1 MIDFKLS
8 DDFVD
13 SYRDKEVP
21 WGYQDGAGN
30 SLGEITFLRTYSRK
44 DDDGRKETWVDTCR
58 RVVEGMFS
66 IQKRHCRTNHI
77 EWKND
82 KAQRTA
88 KDAFDRLFHMKWLPS
103 GRGLWAMGSD
113 LVMEEGNSAPLQSC
127 AFISTD
133 DSIVDAMT
141 FLFDASMLGVGVGF
155 DADGARKFD
164 VTQPVKDGTF
174 VIPDSREGWVE
185 SLRILLASYLDNGKT
200 KLPEFDYS
208 DIRPAG
214 SPIKRFGG
222 VASGSGP
229 LKKMHTQIEA
239 ILANRV
245 GDKATMTDIADI
257 GNIIGTCVV
266 SGNVRRCLPE
276 GTKVHTTS
284 GLVNIEDIKIGDTV
298 EVAGK
303 TAKVS
308 NFFDQGVQETVIVK
322 YDGGQIECTPNHR
335 LAVFDTL
342 TSWTFKR
349 ADELTT
355 DDRLVWDR
363 HGITGVSNNQM
374 PAHNHVKRPSDT
386 TGQDIVIPD
395 LDTDSAWLI
404 GLIHGDGYVFLP
416 SGTTPNGH
424 VMIASAPD
432 TPEVLA
438 KAQEQLARYGVR
450 VRIQPPREDD
460 KAIRV
465 YANSS
470 QLADYMYKNVK
481 QANTSITIPDWIKTS
496 AKEIRAAYLAGL
508 MDADGSY
515 KTRPLQAIVTIYP
528 EFASQVVDLYTSLGI
543 QARAK
548 MCRPAI
554 GNWKALYTVDIVGGH
569 NIRAFEEMISQ
580 YSMKRGD
587 DVRPSRSRGGATF
600 STSMVREA
608 GIKGPHVFNPP
619 ANRQNA
625 ERVEKVLGITLPAL
639 PYQVL
644 EVVPSGRSVQ
654 TYDIEVKDIHQFTA
668 NGLVVHNSAEIFFVD
683 RDSDSLYEFLHLKD
697 YDKNPERGAWGFIS
711 NNSVRVSVGDDLT
724 PLMDGIK
731 LNGEPGVVWMDVIRK
746 YGRLIDAPD
755 YKDTRVRGL
764 NPCFPADTLLATEEG
779 WTTFGE
785 AYRSGEAQNI
795 LVDGRVTFEESTPG
809 EESPEDWKI
818 DLSKKYDPQIMQASH
833 VFLTQRDAPIVK
845 VSLSTGIDLRCTPD
859 HLIATKEGMVR
870 ADELTPEHKVLI
882 TRGFTPTDGLPNLTV
897 RENIDGFL
905 MGLVA
910 GDGYIDSGKLT
921 EKVYV
926 DLWGDDREIAPT
938 VIGWIDD
945 LFDQFKDKYVSQSNR
960 QFTAHNVEH
969 REDRDQIR
977 IKSSFLAAY
986 LNGEYGFNKASKHVV
1001 PSKFISQSTSSAAR
1015 AYVAGLAFADGTV
1028 NKYNKVGS
1036 SSIRI
1041 GQANKSFLQ
1050 DVQRI
1055 LLSNGIFSSVY
1066 SRSKAGPREM
1076 KGKTYIRKE
1085 FFELVVMMN
1094 TYEYTNHVGF
1104 GFGHKQA
1111 LAQQLFTK
1119 RSRKQATYATAVSV
1133 VDDGVEDVY
1142 CLREN
1147 TRRILSANGVT
1158 ARRCSEQPLESSE
1171 TCVLGEVFINN
1182 CDDQDDFIKTLKVAY
1197 LYGKTVTLMPTKW
1210 EKTNTVMQRNRR
1222 IGLSA
1227 SGVADFV
1234 DAHGMA
1240 ELRSVLDDGFN
1251 YVLKLDKKY
1260 SEWLCIRES
1269 IRHTTMKPSG
1279 SISIL
1284 AGSSPGTHWTPGGEY
1299 FIRRITFAK
1308 SDPLFQQLLDSGYE
1322 HETLDHDPNSA
1333 VILFP
1338 IHSKSKRASSDVPAW
1353 EKIHLASEIQAW
1365 WSDNG
1370 VSCTVDF
1377 KPSEAEDIPTLLA
1390 MYDGK
1395 LKGISFLPAIE
1406 GGAYKHMPYEGISK
1420 EKFEEMRS
1428 SLQKAHFGVAYSDGK
1443 EAEGEKFCATDFCE
1457 IEEEI
1462 SESEGEPKVEVPL
1475 LDMSS
1480 L

>member
-8 DDFVD
+8 DEFVN
-13 SYRDKEVP
+13 SYQDKEVP
-21 WGYQDGAGN
+21 WGYTDGAGN

-44 DDDGRKETWVDTCR
+44 KADGTKETWAETCR
-58 RVVEGMFS
+58 RVIEGMFS
-66 IQKRHCRTNHI
+66 IQKRHCRQNHI

-88 KDAFDRLFHMKWLPS
+88 KDAYDRLFNMKWLPS

-133 DSIVDAMT
+133 DSIVEAMT

-155 DADGARKFD
+155 DADGADKFE
-164 VTQPVKDGTF
+164 VTQPTRGGTF

-208 DIRPAG
+208 EIRPAG

-245 GDKATMTDIADI
+245 GEKATMTDIADI

-266 SGNVRRCLPE
+266 AGNVRR
-276 GTKVHTTS
+276 
-284 GLVNIEDIKIGDTV
+284 
-298 EVAGK
+298 
-303 TAKVS
+303 
-308 NFFDQGVQETVIVK
+308 
-322 YDGGQIECTPNHR
+322 
-335 LAVFDTL
+335 
-342 TSWTFKR
+342 
-349 ADELTT
+349 
-355 DDRLVWDR
+355 
-363 HGITGVSNNQM
+363 
-374 PAHNHVKRPSDT
+374 
-386 TGQDIVIPD
+386 
-395 LDTDSAWLI
+395 
-404 GLIHGDGYVFLP
+404 
-416 SGTTPNGH
+416 
-424 VMIASAPD
+424 
-432 TPEVLA
+432 
-438 KAQEQLARYGVR
+438 
-450 VRIQPPREDD
+450 
-460 KAIRV
+460 
-465 YANSS
+465 
-470 QLADYMYKNVK
+470 
-481 QANTSITIPDWIKTS
+481 
-496 AKEIRAAYLAGL
+496 
-508 MDADGSY
+508 
-515 KTRPLQAIVTIYP
+515 
-528 EFASQVVDLYTSLGI
+528 
-543 QARAK
+543 
-548 MCRPAI
+548 
-554 GNWKALYTVDIVGGH
+554 
-569 NIRAFEEMISQ
+569 
-580 YSMKRGD
+580 
-587 DVRPSRSRGGATF
+587 
-600 STSMVREA
+600 
-608 GIKGPHVFNPP
+608 
-619 ANRQNA
+619 
-625 ERVEKVLGITLPAL
+625 
-639 PYQVL
+639 
-644 EVVPSGRSVQ
+644 
-654 TYDIEVKDIHQFTA
+654 
-668 NGLVVHNSAEIFFVD
+668 SAEIFFVD
-683 RDSDSLYEFLHLKD
+683 YSNDKEMDDFLDLKNYE
-697 YDKNPERGAWGFIS
+697 KNPERGAWGFMS

-731 LNGEPGVVWMDVIRK
+731 LNGEPGVVWMDVTK
-746 YGRLIDAPD
+746 NYGRLVDGPD
-755 YKDTRVRGL
+755 GKDTRVRGF

-845 VSLSTGIDLRCTPD
+845 VSLSNGIDLRCTPD

-1041 GQANKSFLQ
+1041 GQTNKSFLQ

-1055 LLSNGIFSSVY
+1055 LLSNGIFSAVY

-1094 TYEYTNHVGF
+1094 TYEYTKHVGF
-1104 GFGHKQA
+1104 GFGHKQV

-1171 TCVLGEVFINN
+1171 TCVLVETFVNN
-1182 CDDQDDFIKTLKVAY
+1182 CDDLDDFIKTLKVAY

-1234 DAHGMA
+1234 DSHGMA
-1240 ELRSVLDDGFN
+1240 KLRSVLDDGFN

-1308 SDPLFQQLLDSGYE
+1308 SDPLFQRLLDAGYE

-1338 IHSKSKRASSDVPAW
+1338 IHSQSKRASSDVPAW

-1420 EKFEEMRS
+1420 EKFEEMKS
-1428 SLQKAHFGVAYSDGK
+1428 SLRKAFFEVAYSDGK

-1457 IEEEI
+1457 IEEEVNGT
-1462 SESEGEPKVEVPL
+1462 EGIDIPMVDV
-1475 LDMSS
+1475 SS